1 MYWIGIDLGGT
12 NMVAGLVNAE
22 RKIIDRVDVKTRAPR
37 PVESLVR
44 DMGEMVRSLLN
55 RNGLRRGD
63 IRALGVGVPCIADQE
78 NGHMEDGNNLG
89 YTDVPFVSLLEAE
102 TGLPVFF
109 GNDAKAA
116 AWGEYLGGNYT
127 EDSMLMVT
135 LGTGIGGGIILDR
148 KIWGG
153 FNHAAGEIGH
163 MTLQMN
169 GLPCTCGRR
178 GCFEVYG
185 SASALIR
192 QTRAA
197 MEENRDSL
205 LWLLCGGELRN
216 VEAKTVFDGAA
227 AGDPLSKALLDT
239 YTTYLAEGISGL
251 INILQPALV
260 CIGGGVSRAGDA
272 LLLPLREK
280 TRRLLLSRSAPRNAG
295 IVLARLGNDAGIL
308 GAALLGE
315 KG

>member
-1 MYWIGIDLGGT
+1 
-12 NMVAGLVNAE
+12 
-22 RKIIDRVDVKTRAPR
+22 
-37 PVESLVR
+37 
-44 DMGEMVRSLLN
+44 
-55 RNGLRRGD
+55 
-63 IRALGVGVPCIADQE
+63 
-78 NGHMEDGNNLG
+78 
-89 YTDVPFVSLLEAE
+89 
-102 TGLPVFF
+102 
-109 GNDAKAA
+109 
-116 AWGEYLGGNYT
+116 
-127 EDSMLMVT
+127 
-135 LGTGIGGGIILDR
+135 
-148 KIWGG
+148 
-153 FNHAAGEIGH
+153 
-163 MTLQMN
+163 
-169 GLPCTCGRR
+169 
-178 GCFEVYG
+178 
-185 SASALIR
+185 
-192 QTRAA
+192 

-280 TRRLLLSRSAPRNAG
+280 TRRLLLSRSAPRNAE